1 MNDLTAEQK
10 DYAIFLPALSSFYS
24 TFIGKQRF
32 GKDYVDPS
40 RIPAHLQMPD
50 DTLEKLNWLSPDGV
64 FQYKWSLY
72 SAGHANLDLNTH
84 IEKEIPYIYII
95 SLPAGSSSTKT
106 MRLCSGSST
115 TRSSQRAH
123 PS

>member
-72 SAGHANLDLNTH
+72 SAGHANLDLALKLKYA
-84 IEKEIPYIYII
+84 E
-95 SLPAGSSSTKT
+95 TK
-106 MRLCSGSST
+106 RLT
-115 TRSSQRAH
+115 
-123 PS
+123 